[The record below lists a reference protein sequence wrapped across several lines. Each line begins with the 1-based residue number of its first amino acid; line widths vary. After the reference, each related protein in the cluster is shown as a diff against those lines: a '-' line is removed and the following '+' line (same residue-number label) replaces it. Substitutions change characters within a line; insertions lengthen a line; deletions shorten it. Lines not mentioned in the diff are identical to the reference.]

1 MRVIHDFDSM
11 IAGTVRHR
19 NRLINDM
26 DDRGDRRR
34 RLSKKMDAII
44 VEG

>member
-19 NRLINDM
+19 NRLINDINC
-26 DDRGDRRR
+26 RGDRRR
-34 RLSKKMDAII
+34 RLSGKMDTII